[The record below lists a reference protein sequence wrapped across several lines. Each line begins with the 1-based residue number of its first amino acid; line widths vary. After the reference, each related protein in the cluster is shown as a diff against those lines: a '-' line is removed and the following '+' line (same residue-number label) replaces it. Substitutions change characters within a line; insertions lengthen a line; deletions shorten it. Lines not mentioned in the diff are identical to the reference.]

1 MTEESDGNFGGEMK
15 HRLVEEF
22 VVSYIN
28 GSLKPNFAE
37 KNPMS
42 GRDVEFLMDGPPL
55 DRTKKTDIWSYSSAV
70 GTGYQYRVVY
80 RDRRFSDLGRLVQ
93 LYSGT
98 LPVTEEDRSV
108 VEQKLYEL
116 VVLMIKEAR
125 LPKSFQV
132 KSAKEAENEK
142 LAALVEELRQSLDEL
157 GKRVRRLEEQL
168 ATRNEVEL
176 RDEQQT
182 LA

>member
-15 HRLVEEF
+15 RRLVEEF

-37 KNPMS
+37 QNPMS
-42 GRDVEFLMDGPPL
+42 GSDVEFLMDGPQL

-80 RDRRFSDLGRLVQ
+80 RDRRFSDLDRLVQ

-98 LPVTEEDRSV
+98 LQVTEGDRSV
-108 VEQKLYEL
+108 VEQRLYEL
-116 VVLMIKEAR
+116 VMLMIREGR

-142 LAALVEELRQSLDEL
+142 LAALVEELSQSLDEL

-168 ATRNEVEL
+168 AMRNEVEL

>member
-1 MTEESDGNFGGEMK
+1 MIEGSNNSFGGEMK

-42 GRDVEFLMDGPPL
+42 GRDVEFLMDGPQF
-55 DRTKKTDIWSYSSAV
+55 DRTKKTDVWYHSSAV

-80 RDRRFSDLGRLVQ
+80 RDRRFSDLDRLIQ

-98 LPVTEEDRSV
+98 LPVTEEDRFV
-108 VEQKLYEL
+108 VEQRLYEI
-116 VVLMIKEAR
+116 VMLMIKEGR
-125 LPKSFQV
+125 LPKTFQV

-142 LAALVEELRQSLDEL
+142 LAMLVEELGRSLDEL

-168 ATRNEVEL
+168 TVQSEVKM
-176 RDEQQT
+176 RDEQQA